1 MRWLWW
7 LMCEKTEN
15 FIRRA
20 VAIHG
25 DLYGYEE
32 TVYVN
37 SGTKVKINCKKHG
50 LFEQRANEHLAG
62 RSCYAC
68 SREKRVESDFV
79 SKAIAVHGSRYSY
92 EKVVYVNNKKK
103 VTITCEKHGDF
114 EQRAGE
120 HLNGKGCRACQY
132 DAIRSD
138 ADAFIEKAIAVH
150 HGKYDYSKVVY
161 TSSHQKVLI
170 ICGIHGEFS
179 QKAGNHLC
187 GDGCPKCRASK
198 GETAVANA
206 LNGYSL
212 SFKEQ
217 AKFIGCRSKN
227 GVQLKFDFYIESLN
241 LLIEFD
247 GKQHFTKVDAFGGTE
262 GFLSQKRNDEIKNHY
277 CESRG
282 MSLLRIKFNEDIEK
296 AIDHMLEVIE
306 ENGYGCVFYGKEII
320 HEKWA
325 SLAA

>member
-1 MRWLWW
+1 
-7 LMCEKTEN
+7 MCEKTES
-15 FIRRA
+15 FIKRAVVIHGNLYSYEDAVYVNGRAKVKITCKKHGIFEQSAKNHLSGRGCLLCSREKRVDSDFINKA

-25 DLYGYEE
+25 DRYSYDEV
-32 TVYVN
+32 VYLN
-37 SGTKVKINCKKHG
+37 NKNKVKIICKSHG
-50 LFEQRANEHLAG
+50 VFEQRPDEHLSG
-62 RSCYAC
+62 GGCIAC
-68 SREKRVESDFV
+68 VHDELRFNNDLFV
-79 SKAIAVHGSRYSY
+79 KKAMVMH
-92 EKVVYVNNKKK
+92 N
-103 VTITCEKHGDF
+103 
-114 EQRAGE
+114 
-120 HLNGKGCRACQY
+120 
-132 DAIRSD
+132 
-138 ADAFIEKAIAVH
+138 
-150 HGKYDYSKVVY
+150 GKYDYSRVIY
-161 TSSHQKVLI
+161 TSAHNKVNI
-170 ICGIHGEFS
+170 ICGLHGEFS
-179 QKAGNHLC
+179 QKASNHLR

-206 LNGYSL
+206 LNGYGL
-212 SFKEQ
+212 LFKEQ

-227 GVQLKFDFYIESLN
+227 GIQLKFDFYIESLN